1 MKTFLLSLAAAT
13 VAFVPGAA
21 KADEFTNGLKTGA
34 IITTCQY
41 VLNDVFADPKFGTYM
56 VEAQYSELP
65 SDMQRMV
72 IKLWNERGAGKCI
85 HAAHGHSH

>member
-1 MKTFLLSLAAAT
+1 MKPFLLSLAAAIT
-13 VAFVPGAA
+13 LVPGAA

-34 IITTCQY
+34 VIATCQY

-56 VEAQYSELP
+56 VEAQFDELP

-72 IKLWNERGAGKCI
+72 IKLWNERGAKKCI